1 MSYIVDRGARIGKND
16 GRVTRIDDNLV
27 VVRETYVD
35 FLGEETSK
43 DVEMRIR
50 AIEGG

>member
-1 MSYIVDRGARIGKND
+1 MTYIVGEGTRIGKNE

-35 FLGEETSK
+35 FMQQKTSK

-50 AIEGG
+50 ATEGG